1 MIITKVGYRETENH
15 SKGMKKSDLL
25 TFLPLEKVMVV
36 PEIIKCY
43 LAMLAFFFTI
53 HFK

>member
-1 MIITKVGYRETENH
+1 MIITKVGYRETE
-15 SKGMKKSDLL
+15 KPITGMKKSDLL
-25 TFLPLEKVMVV
+25 TFHPLEKVMVV
-36 PEIIKCY
+36 PEIIKCD